1 MAARSSRVLG
11 GVAKNSLF
19 QRLTEMSDEDVVEF
33 GQELDKCYR
42 AKVAIENDDSAV
54 IFGDLHSKLVGGR
67 TSKETIV
74 MDSGCSRDI
83 VAQAIVSD
91 LSLKM
96 RELEKPL
103 HIVSTDGNTLDITGT
118 VTLFM
123 SSQAT
128 GEKKRMIKATV
139 LRGG

>member
-1 MAARSSRVLG
+1 
-11 GVAKNSLF
+11 
-19 QRLTEMSDEDVVEF
+19 
-33 GQELDKCYR
+33 
-42 AKVAIENDDSAV
+42 
-54 IFGDLHSKLVGGR
+54 
-67 TSKETIV
+67 
-74 MDSGCSRDI
+74 MDFGCSRDI

-103 HIVSTDGNTLDITGT
+103 HIVSADGNTLDITGT

-128 GEKKRMIKATV
+128 GEKKRMIEAAV
-139 LRGG
+139 LRGGKDCELLVSLKNLKKFWMIHSSFLHQNIQGVRRELI